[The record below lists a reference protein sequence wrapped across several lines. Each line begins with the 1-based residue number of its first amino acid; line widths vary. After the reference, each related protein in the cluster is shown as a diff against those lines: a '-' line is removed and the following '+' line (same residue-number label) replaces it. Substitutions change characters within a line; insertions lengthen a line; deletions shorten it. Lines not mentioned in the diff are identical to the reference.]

1 MWAPALLLA
10 LAGLVGAPAG
20 GARAAGPSSPTP
32 APATNVQIDWEHC
45 LLSVLHRYKKAGP
58 EPTSPLDQTCV
69 GMRLVRGYDGPKNP
83 AAATPYFR
91 RAAEA
96 GNATAMVML
105 ANALLKGHGVPPD
118 VPQAL
123 RLMRQAVDRGQTDA
137 MLSLGEF
144 AFRGSHGVPQDR
156 RLARERV
163 QAAAERGNRAA
174 WIALQQVFGPEA
186 PLLDKAVALYQA
198 GRAAQAWPLFQ
209 QAARAGNVRAQFQLG
224 WQLDKG
230 EGVGADAAAAAGWY
244 RKAADQGDG
253 EAAAALGR
261 LLEDGR
267 GLAENWIDAAQW
279 YRRSAERGDPMGTF
293 FYGRAWQ
300 CGIGVP
306 QNRNDAIEWFWRAE
320 ARGHPEGGRWG
331 AMAARRRQRHRRV
344 QPARTGRHGHA
355 QHRARR
361 TPLSQRG
368 RAPGLAEPEARRL
381 REGRRLDRLGSAA
394 TRIRPLRWRTR
405 LHRARRRAAATL
417 TEDRRA
423 GRHAAHIG
431 AKHPAV
437 RASAPPPPCHHGVP
451 GRPFAGPWRPRWR
464 NPNVTPRRRRSPRPT
479 HRCRSCRWAC
489 WPAFTA

>member
-20 GARAAGPSSPTP
+20 GARAAGPSFPTP

-123 RLMRQAVDRGQTDA
+123 RLMRQAADRGQTDA

-230 EGVGADAAAAAGWY
+230 EGVGADAAAAVGWY

-267 GLAENWIDAAQW
+267 GLAENWTHAAQW

-331 AMAARRRQRHRRV
+331 RWLRGVGNDIGVCSQRERDVMGMLSIEPVGRRFRNAAERLACLSQKHADFERAGAWIDWDRRQRAYTRCGGG
-344 QPARTGRHGHA
+344 QGCI
-355 QHRARR
+355 
-361 TPLSQRG
+361 
-368 RAPGLAEPEARRL
+368 APGAEP
-381 REGRRLDRLGSAA
+381 
-394 TRIRPLRWRTR
+394 
-405 LHRARRRAAATL
+405 
-417 TEDRRA
+417 
-423 GRHAAHIG
+423 
-431 AKHPAV
+431 
-437 RASAPPPPCHHGVP
+437 
-451 GRPFAGPWRPRWR
+451 
-464 NPNVTPRRRRSPRPT
+464 PRP
-479 HRCRSCRWAC
+479 
-489 WPAFTA
+489 